1 MQNHSLNLFSTAAAS
16 VLLGALCTAAL
27 WAGQRSTQ
35 RSQQEACMA
44 RLNQLS
50 KSTVLYGSDWDDHY
64 PSAVEYDHAQK
75 RYRWNEWHRFHPR
88 VYDSGWTTQVYPYV
102 GNHSQF
108 ACPLATRGVLAGT
121 TGDGVLISYT
131 FNGHLHHYAA
141 AGVVNPAELIVLW
154 EGLGSRGVLGY
165 AVSQPVLKCA
175 GKMAKG
181 ACRYVPS
188 KSPSSFLF
196 KPLGTIG
203 IHEGRINVGH
213 ADTHVRSISVGKGDW
228 RTGDP
233 FTYDEHGNPNGFW
246 SDGNHAWTFR
256 PEYDFSE
263 SGSPMTAP
271 FQPTPVV
278 K

>member
-1 MQNHSLNLFSTAAAS
+1 MQSHSLNLFSTAAAS
-16 VLLGALCTAAL
+16 VLLGVLWTTTL

-44 RLNQLS
+44 RLNHLS
-50 KSTVLYGSDWDDHY
+50 KSTVLYISDFDERY
-64 PSAVEYDHAQK
+64 PSAMEYDPAQA
-75 RYRWNEWHRFHPR
+75 RYRWNEWHRFGPR
-88 VYDSGWTTQVYPYV
+88 LHDTGWTTQLFPYV
-102 GNHSQF
+102 ADQEQY
-108 ACPLATRGVLAGT
+108 ACPAAKRGVLAGT
-121 TGDGVLISYT
+121 TGDGALISYT
-131 FNGHLHHYAA
+131 FNGHLHHYNA
-141 AGVVNPAELIVLW
+141 AGVANPAELIVLW
-154 EGLGSRGVLGY
+154 EGLGDRGVLGY

-181 ACRYVPS
+181 ACLYVPG

-196 KPLGTIG
+196 KPLGAVG
-203 IHEGRINVGH
+203 VHEGRINVGH

-228 RTGDP
+228 GTGDP
-233 FTYDEHGNPNGFW
+233 FTYDEHGNPTGFW

-256 PEYDFSE
+256 PEYDFSG

-271 FQPTPVV
+271 FQPVPVV